1 MRAEEEASAAV
12 APENAAAPAEGKPS
26 TSCGANVVERPS
38 FLDEKDD
45 VCSSSTN
52 DEDAD
57 YKLLYLR
64 SEMLRTEALL
74 KDFWTEEATRKLR
87 IELIQKDVE
96 LYEQKYKMKRLLQS
110 QSESSTLAMAPA
122 STSTSSSLTEPVDT
136 NMTYQETQTEIF
148 EEEHDGMSDNSPS
161 AACTEDNKEEVDA
174 ALEKNELLEEP
185 STSTAEI
192 CDAVD
197 KSPTNNNTGMDI
209 DVGLDE
215 NKADAKVEV
224 GNELT
229 GDGQQKEDESLK
241 EEETDNSKA
250 DEECA
255 QDSGEDQDDG
265 NNDEEDAENRRAST
279 PLIAM
284 DSPDFMSK
292 IAMRFEALDDEFDE
306 TKSTA
311 ADETKPG
318 EDTEAQV
325 DHMADTPIEEDGN
338 NDSQD
343 STSAGDV
350 SDEGG
355 DEDVDTLDTSV
366 SSDTTAKPRINGRA
380 ETRPRAKAAVAARK
394 DKRKKRVTGGGTST
408 LYSTFKPPQLKNNK
422 RQRRRR

>member
-1 MRAEEEASAAV
+1 MRAEVDASSAAV
-12 APENAAAPAEGKPS
+12 PPENAAALAAGKTS
-26 TSCGANVVERPS
+26 TSCVANVVKRPS
-38 FLDEKDD
+38 FLLDEKDD
-45 VCSSSTN
+45 VSSTTN
-52 DEDAD
+52 DDDTD
-57 YKLLYLR
+57 YKLLYFR

-74 KDFWTEEATRKLR
+74 KGFWTEEANRKLR

-96 LYEQKYKMKRLLQS
+96 LYEQQYKTKRLLQS
-110 QSESSTLAMAPA
+110 QSESSTLAPA
-122 STSTSSSLTEPVDT
+122 STSASSSQTEPVVT
-136 NMTYQETQTEIF
+136 IMTSQETQTKIF

-161 AACTEDNKEEVDA
+161 AARTEENEEEVDV
-174 ALEKNELLEEP
+174 ALEKDELLEGP
-185 STSTAEI
+185 STVEI

-197 KSPTNNNTGMDI
+197 KSPTTNNTGMDI
-209 DVGLDE
+209 DVGLGE
-215 NKADAKVEV
+215 NKADAKVGI

-241 EEETDNSKA
+241 EEETEYSKA

-265 NNDEEDAENRRAST
+265 NNDDGAAENKRAST

-292 IAMRFEALDDEFDE
+292 IAMRFKALDDELDE

-311 ADETKPG
+311 ADKTKPK
-318 EDTEAQV
+318 EDTETQV
-325 DHMADTPIEEDGN
+325 DHMTDTPIEENGN
-338 NDSQD
+338 NDNQD
-343 STSAGDV
+343 SASAGDV

-355 DEDVDTLDTSV
+355 DEDVDALNTSV

-380 ETRPRAKAAVAARK
+380 ETRPRAKAAAARK

-422 RQRRRR
+422 RQRRKR

>member
-1 MRAEEEASAAV
+1 MRAEVDASSAAV
-12 APENAAAPAEGKPS
+12 PPENAAALAAGKTS
-26 TSCGANVVERPS
+26 TSRVANVVKRPS
-38 FLDEKDD
+38 FLLDEKDD
-45 VCSSSTN
+45 VSSTTN
-52 DEDAD
+52 DDDTD
-57 YKLLYLR
+57 YKLLYFR
-64 SEMLRTEALL
+64 SEMLRTETLL
-74 KDFWTEEATRKLR
+74 KGFWTEEANRKLR

-96 LYEQKYKMKRLLQS
+96 LYEQQYKTKRLLQS
-110 QSESSTLAMAPA
+110 QSESSTLAPA
-122 STSTSSSLTEPVDT
+122 STSASSSQTEPVVT
-136 NMTYQETQTEIF
+136 IMTSQETQTKIF

-161 AACTEDNKEEVDA
+161 AARTEENEEEVDV
-174 ALEKNELLEEP
+174 ALEKDELLEEP
-185 STSTAEI
+185 STVEI

-197 KSPTNNNTGMDI
+197 KSPTTNNTGMDI
-209 DVGLDE
+209 DVGLGE
-215 NKADAKVEV
+215 NKADAKVGI

-241 EEETDNSKA
+241 EEETEYSKA

-265 NNDEEDAENRRAST
+265 NNDDGAAENKRAST

-292 IAMRFEALDDEFDE
+292 IAMRFKALDDELDE

-311 ADETKPG
+311 ADKTKPK
-318 EDTEAQV
+318 EDTETQV
-325 DHMADTPIEEDGN
+325 DHMTDTPIEENGN
-338 NDSQD
+338 NDNQD
-343 STSAGDV
+343 SASAGDV

-355 DEDVDTLDTSV
+355 DEDVDALNTSV

-380 ETRPRAKAAVAARK
+380 ETRPRAKAAAARK

-422 RQRRRR
+422 RQRRKR

>member
-1 MRAEEEASAAV
+1 MRAEVEASAAV
-12 APENAAAPAEGKPS
+12 PPENAVAPAAGKTS
-26 TSCGANVVERPS
+26 TSCVANVVERPS
-38 FLDEKDD
+38 FLLDEKDD
-45 VCSSSTN
+45 VSSSTN
-52 DEDAD
+52 DGDAD
-57 YKLLYLR
+57 YKLLFLR

-74 KDFWTEEATRKLR
+74 KDFWTEEASRKLR
-87 IELIQKDVE
+87 IEMIQKEVE
-96 LYEQKYKMKRLLQS
+96 LYEHQYKMKRLLQS
-110 QSESSTLAMAPA
+110 QRESSA
-122 STSTSSSLTEPVDT
+122 STSTSSSQTEPIDT
-136 NMTYQETQTEIF
+136 NMTSQETQTEIF

-161 AACTEDNKEEVDA
+161 AARTEDNKEEVHA
-174 ALEKNELLEEP
+174 TLEKEELLEEP
-185 STSTAEI
+185 STVEI

-197 KSPTNNNTGMDI
+197 KAPTTNNTAMDTG
-209 DVGLDE
+209 VELDA

-241 EEETDNSKA
+241 EEETENSKA

-255 QDSGEDQDDG
+255 QDSGEDQDGG
-265 NNDEEDAENRRAST
+265 NNDEEETENNQAST

-292 IAMRFEALDDEFDE
+292 IAMRFKALDDELDE

-311 ADETKPG
+311 ADETKPE

-325 DHMADTPIEEDGN
+325 DGMNDTLIGEDGN
-338 NDSQD
+338 SNNQD
-343 STSAGDV
+343 SASAGDV
-350 SDEGG
+350 SNEGG
-355 DEDVDTLDTSV
+355 DEDADALDISV

-380 ETRPRAKAAVAARK
+380 ETRPRAKAAAARK

>member
-1 MRAEEEASAAV
+1 MRAEVEGSAAV
-12 APENAAAPAEGKPS
+12 PPENAAALAAGKTS
-26 TSCGANVVERPS
+26 TSCVANVVERPS
-38 FLDEKDD
+38 FLLDEKDD
-45 VCSSSTN
+45 VSSSTN
-52 DEDAD
+52 DGDAD

-96 LYEQKYKMKRLLQS
+96 LYEQNYKMKWLLQS

-136 NMTYQETQTEIF
+136 NMTSQETQTEIF
-148 EEEHDGMSDNSPS
+148 EEEHAGMSDNSPS
-161 AACTEDNKEEVDA
+161 AARTEDNEVDA
-174 ALEKNELLEEP
+174 ALENDELLEEP
-185 STSTAEI
+185 STVEI

-197 KSPTNNNTGMDI
+197 KSSTTNNTVMDTG
-209 DVGLDE
+209 VELDA

-229 GDGQQKEDESLK
+229 GDGQQKEEESLK
-241 EEETDNSKA
+241 EEETENLKA
-250 DEECA
+250 DEEFA
-255 QDSGEDQDDG
+255 QDDG
-265 NNDEEDAENRRAST
+265 NNDDEATENKQAST

-292 IAMRFEALDDEFDE
+292 MAMRFKALDDEFDE
-306 TKSTA
+306 TKSIAT
-311 ADETKPG
+311 DETKLE

-325 DHMADTPIEEDGN
+325 DGMNDTLIGEDGN
-338 NDSQD
+338 GDNQD
-343 STSAGDV
+343 SASAGDV

-380 ETRPRAKAAVAARK
+380 ETRPRAKAAAARK